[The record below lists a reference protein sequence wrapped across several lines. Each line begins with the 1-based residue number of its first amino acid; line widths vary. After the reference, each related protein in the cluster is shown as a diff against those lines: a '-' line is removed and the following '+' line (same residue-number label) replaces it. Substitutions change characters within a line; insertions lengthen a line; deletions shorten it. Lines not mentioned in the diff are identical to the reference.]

1 MRDADVIVIGGGIAG
16 LAAGL
21 RLVDRGLV
29 PVVLEAASRVGGRM
43 TTDRIG
49 GYSIDTGVTL
59 LGNRY
64 GAMRGVV
71 AQLGLHAATV
81 PFSLGLDDG
90 TRVHRYRARRPLDLL
105 LDRGLSLRAKW
116 ALGHLLWDVVR
127 AGRAMLHGNSDH
139 AASLDHE
146 SVTGYFTRLGAG
158 GLELL
163 AKVFVP
169 GLRAA
174 LGGDPGAASRVV
186 LMQVMWNTL
195 GAGFW
200 NFAGGVDALPEALA
214 QVVPTELGVTVREL
228 RRIDGGVAV
237 DVEHHGEPRT
247 IRARGA
253 ILAVPGNR
261 VAALYPS
268 APAWLAEPAARATF
282 SRLAS
287 VHVGLTTPPACPHAG
302 YAFAGRDDG
311 VGVLELEHLRA
322 PGRCPPGKGMVSVY
336 FSDAPGLRCIEASD
350 AALRSRALDV
360 VTTTFPETSG
370 SVELAHVI
378 RWPTAIAQ
386 FPAGRLTELAT
397 RRARLATWD
406 APIDLAGDWLD
417 GVASESAVRT
427 GQDAAERLALRVHRA
442 PMPDEAPRYFARSAP
457 STMKSDF
464 VKLA

>member
-21 RLVDRGLV
+21 RLVDRGLA
-29 PVVLEAASRVGGRM
+29 PLVLEAAERVGGRM

-49 GYSIDTGVTL
+49 GYAIDTGVTL

-64 GAMRGVV
+64 GAMRGLV
-71 AQLGLHAATV
+71 AQLGLHAASV
-81 PFSLGLDDG
+81 PFSLGLDDD

-116 ALGHLLWDVVR
+116 ALGHLLWDVLR
-127 AGRAMLHGNSDH
+127 AGRAMLHGNSDR
-139 AASLDHE
+139 AASLDRE
-146 SVTGYFTRLGAG
+146 SVTEYFTRLGAG

-163 AKVFVP
+163 ARVFEP

-174 LGGDPGAASRVV
+174 LGGNPGAASRVV

-200 NFAGGVDALPEALA
+200 NFASGVDVLPEALA
-214 QVVPTELGVTVREL
+214 RIVPTELGVVVREL
-228 RRIDGGVAV
+228 RRTDGGIAV
-237 DVEHHGEPRT
+237 DVEQHGRMRT
-247 IRARGA
+247 LHARGA
-253 ILAVPGNR
+253 ILAVPGDR
-261 VAALYPS
+261 ITGLYPA
-268 APAWLAEPAARATF
+268 APAWLAEPADRATF

-287 VHVGLTTPPACPHAG
+287 VHVGLTTVPVCPHAG
-302 YAFAGRDDG
+302 YAFANRTDG

-322 PGRCPPGKGMVSVY
+322 PGRCPPGTGMVSVY
-336 FSDAPGLRCIEASD
+336 FSDAPGFCCIEASD
-350 AALRSRALDV
+350 DTLRMRALDV
-360 VTTTFPETSG
+360 VSTTFPETAG

-378 RWPTAIAQ
+378 RWPAAIAQ
-386 FPAGRLTELAT
+386 FPAGRLTELADV
-397 RRARLATWD
+397 RARLAGWD
-406 APIDLAGDWLD
+406 APIEVAGDWLD

-427 GQDAAERLALRVHRA
+427 GQEAAERLARRVDRTATPALRS
-442 PMPDEAPRYFARSAP
+442 YFACSAP
-457 STMKSDF
+457 TATKPDV

>member
-21 RLVDRGLV
+21 RLADRGVTPL
-29 PVVLEAASRVGGRM
+29 VLEAASRAGGRM

-49 GYSIDTGVTL
+49 GYAIDTGVTL
-59 LGNRY
+59 LGNRF
-64 GAMRGVV
+64 GAMRGLV
-71 AQLGLHAATV
+71 AQLGLHAASV
-81 PFSLGLDDG
+81 PFSLGLDDDV
-90 TRVHRYRARRPLDLL
+90 RVHRYRARRPFDLL

-116 ALGHLLWDVVR
+116 ALGHLLWDVLR
-127 AGRAMLHGNSDH
+127 AGRAMLHGNSDR
-139 AASLDHE
+139 AVSLDHE
-146 SVTGYFTRLGAG
+146 SVTEYFTRLGPG

-163 AKVFVP
+163 ANVFTP

-174 LGGDPGAASRVV
+174 LGGHPGGASRVV

-200 NFAGGVDALPEALA
+200 NFATGVDALPEALA

-228 RRIDGGVAV
+228 RRVEGGVAI
-237 DVEHHGEPRT
+237 DVEQHGRAHT

-253 ILAVPGNR
+253 ILAVPGNL
-261 VAALYPS
+261 VASLYPG
-268 APAWLAEPAARATF
+268 APAWLAVPAARATF

-287 VHVGLTTPPACPHAG
+287 VHVGLTAPPACPHAG
-302 YAFAGRDDG
+302 YAFANRDDG

-336 FSDAPGLRCIEASD
+336 LSDAPGFRCIEATD
-350 AALRSRALDV
+350 EALRTRALDV
-360 VTTTFPETSG
+360 VATTFPETAG
-370 SVELAHVI
+370 AVELAHVI
-378 RWPTAIAQ
+378 RWPSAIAQ
-386 FPAGRLTELAT
+386 FPPGRLTEVAAV
-397 RRARLATWD
+397 RARLAAWD
-406 APIDLAGDWLD
+406 APIEVAGDWLD

-427 GQDAAERLALRVHRA
+427 GQDAAERLALRVQRA
-442 PMPDEAPRYFARSAP
+442 AMPAAPSYFACSAP
-457 STMKSDF
+457 STTKSDF